1 MNNNGWDEYKK
12 LVIHE
17 LERSNQR
24 LDMLDKR
31 LSNIEQRLTVI
42 HTKVYMVASV
52 ISAAIAGLL
61 SFFLTNH

>member
-1 MNNNGWDEYKK
+1 MNTNGWDEYKK
-12 LVIHE
+12 LVVHE

-24 LDMLDKR
+24 LDMMDKR
-31 LSNIEQRLTVI
+31 LGNIEQRLTVV

-61 SFFLTNH
+61 NFFLNSH